1 MDNIEAYTFLF
12 NEAFLTSLIIIPRL
26 SYAADVMLTLGMYN
40 PYMILIVSL
49 GANIVGCLANWVVGF
64 LIRKLETL
72 EKFSD
77 RVESLKTAENFFN
90 KKGKWILLLSA
101 IPFWGALF
109 TTAAGVLHL
118 RISHFIILVTFS
130 NFIGLAIKIFF

>member
-1 MDNIEAYTFLF
+1 MDNVQAYSFLF
-12 NEAFLTSLIIIPRL
+12 NDAFLTSLIFVPRL

-49 GANIVGCLANWVVGF
+49 IANITGCMINWIIGF
-64 LIRKLETL
+64 FMRKLETL
-72 EKFSD
+72 ERFSD
-77 RVESLKTAENFFN
+77 RIESFQTAEKFFN
-90 KKGKWILLLSA
+90 RKGKWILLLSA

-118 RISHFIILVTFS
+118 RISHFFILVAFS
-130 NFIGLAIKIFF
+130 NFIGLAIKLFF